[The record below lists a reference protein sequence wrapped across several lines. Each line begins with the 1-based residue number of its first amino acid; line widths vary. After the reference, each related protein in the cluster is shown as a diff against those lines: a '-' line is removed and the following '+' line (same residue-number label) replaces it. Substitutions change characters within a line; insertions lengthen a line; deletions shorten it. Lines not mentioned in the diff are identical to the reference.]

1 MNEILRIHADAAAC
15 RELDMLRSMSPIFG
29 TRAQTRHPCGQVE
42 CNQDLWVARFLL
54 ICCTVSATIQVKRVN
69 THHDMNPRR
78 GQGLRWVLRLLHLI
92 EHEDSRYGLP

>member
-1 MNEILRIHADAAAC
+1 MHANAAAS
-15 RELDMLRSMSPIFG
+15 RELDMLGSMPSIFS

-42 CNQDLWVARFLL
+42 RDRDPGAARFLL
-54 ICCTVSATIQVKRVN
+54 IYRTVSATIQVKRVN
-69 THHDMNPRR
+69 AHHDMNPRR